1 MKDSYHTERFAT
13 RMVKGRHHLEHIQR
27 LQRVYLYS
35 LEKRRQRAD
44 LILAKS
50 QSQSQ
55 NILVIN
61 AQMALNHV
69 KQNCK
74 QLLRFI
80 QTEYGFPTGI

>member
-1 MKDSYHTERFAT
+1 MGVLADVYGQAESSLD
-13 RMVKGRHHLEHIQR
+13 LELKQFKCNYELTLMHAENYTSKHSIHI
-27 LQRVYLYS
+27 
-35 LEKRRQRAD
+35 
-44 LILAKS
+44 KS

-69 KQNCK
+69 KKNCK

-80 QTEYGFPTGI
+80 RTEYGFPTGI